1 MNLDRASIP
10 IATSHQAPNQT
21 DTRLR
26 GGWLVL
32 VRAAWILIVTL
43 SLAVSI
49 ADLPLEFRRLHTICV
64 GSSCDDQQLTAGIV
78 QDLHHLDLS
87 VDFFATYLVIFG
99 FGSLLVWVVVALLI
113 FWRKSDDRMALLV
126 ALFLVLFPAA
136 QILGSPAYVG
146 AAYPSLHVLTTFLD
160 TLGWLSL
167 LLFFFL
173 FPDGRFVPRWTGV
186 LVGAYMLLNLLVG
199 LFPSLPTA
207 DTVSLLLGLP
217 LLAAMVGTGL
227 VSQFYRYRRISSV
240 VQRQQTKWVIY
251 GVVTTILLFTGVVSL
266 GQVFFSRPHLVPLL
280 VASTAIYGCELLIPL
295 SISFSILRYRL
306 WDIDLIINR
315 TLVYSTL
322 TASIIALYVL
332 VVVSL
337 GALLQTSGN
346 LLISLLATGLIA
358 VLFQPLRGR
367 LQKAINHL
375 MYGERDEPY
384 AVMTRLSQRLAVA
397 LVPDGVLSTIVETV
411 AQALK
416 LPYAAILLKREQAFV
431 VVASYGQPSE
441 IPLILPL
448 VYQAETIGQLHLAP
462 RTPGEAFSPAD
473 KRLLDELAR
482 HAGLAAHA
490 VRLTSDLQHAR
501 EHLVTARE
509 EERRRLRRDLHD
521 GLGSALTSVM
531 FKLDAT
537 DELLERD
544 PAKARALLADVRVQT
559 QASITDIRRL
569 VYNLRPPIL
578 DEWGLVAALR
588 EHVAQYALQNVQ
600 VSLDAPESFPPL
612 SAAVEV
618 AVYRM
623 VLEALANVIKHAQAT
638 TCTIRLTLLDD
649 ALTAEVQDNGVGRPP
664 GFHTGVG
671 MTAMY
676 ERAAELGGT
685 CLIEDAVPRG
695 TRVYA
700 CFPLIRS
707 DAR

>member
-1 MNLDRASIP
+1 MDLDHTPIP
-10 IATSHQAPNQT
+10 PTVSHGHPRRM
-21 DTRLR
+21 DTRLQ
-26 GGWLVL
+26 GGWLVV
-32 VRAAWILIVTL
+32 VRLAWLAIAALALLLFAINMPLYVRLLQTVCTHATSCPLWQPTL
-43 SLAVSI
+43 ETTSA
-49 ADLPLEFRRLHTICV
+49 
-64 GSSCDDQQLTAGIV
+64 
-78 QDLHHLDLS
+78 LHHL
-87 VDFFATYLVIFG
+87 G
-99 FGSLLVWVVVALLI
+99 FSLGDYAAFNVALTIISALLWI
-113 FWRKSDDRMALLV
+113 GIGLFMFWRKSDEWIALVFSLQAVTQGVIGPSGFLDSLQNSHSIWQFPATCVNILNLIVLWLV
-126 ALFLVLFPAA
+126 LALFPNGRFTPRWMRWLLTIYIAVYLMVHLIPDLYNNHP
-136 QILGSPAYVG
+136 LGG
-146 AAYPSLHVLTTFLD
+146 I
-160 TLGWLSL
+160 
-167 LLFFFL
+167 FFFL
-173 FPDGRFVPRWTGV
+173 TTGSLFGGQIYRFRRVS
-186 LVGAYMLLNLLVG
+186 
-199 LFPSLPTA
+199 SLTE
-207 DTVSLLLGLP
+207 
-217 LLAAMVGTGL
+217 
-227 VSQFYRYRRISSV
+227 
-240 VQRQQTKWVIY
+240 RQQTKWVVFSLAIVLVVQI
-251 GVVTTILLFTGVVSL
+251 GVTIPLFFSPELRQPGSLYIIIIQTVDILILLI
-266 GQVFFSRPHLVPLL
+266 VPP
-280 VASTAIYGCELLIPL
+280 SIAIAL
-295 SISFSILRYRL
+295 LRYRL
-306 WDIDLIINR
+306 WDIDIIINR
-315 TLVYSTL
+315 TLVYGVL
-322 TASIIALYVL
+322 TICVVALYVL

-337 GALLQTSGN
+337 GYLLQTSGN
-346 LLISLLATGLIA
+346 LLISLLATGLVA
-358 VLFQPLRGR
+358 VLFQPLREH

-384 AVMTRLSQRLAVA
+384 AVMTRLSQRLEVA
-397 LVPDGVLSTIVETV
+397 LAPDAVLSTIVETV

-416 LPYAAILLKREQAFV
+416 LPYAAILLKREQIFV
-431 VVASYGQPSE
+431 VVASFGQPCE
-441 IPLILPL
+441 DPLILPL
-448 VYQAETIGQLHLAP
+448 IYQAETMGQLHFAP
-462 RTPGEAFSPAD
+462 RAPGETFSPAD

-649 ALTAEVQDNGVGRPP
+649 ALTAEVQDNGVGRPA
-664 GFHTGVG
+664 GSRAGVG

-685 CLIEDAVPRG
+685 CVVEDAIPAG

-700 CFPLIRS
+700 RFPLQRS